1 MNDKNQKLIFEPD
14 DDMVAVVTLTDED
27 GNEFDAEIMASLE
40 IEELG
45 REFIAVMP
53 QEGTPDFEENE
64 AMVLEYFEDENGE
77 PQFAPVDDEELFET
91 VTNAFDDFFTEAA
104 EKLENGES
112 DDSLGYLSDIENI
125 IPGVSIQKD

>member
-1 MNDKNQKLIFEPD
+1 MNEKNRKLIFEPD

-27 GNEFDAEIMASLE
+27 GNEFDAEIMAALE

-64 AMVLEYFEDENGE
+64 AMVLEYFEDEDGE
-77 PQFAPVDDEELFET
+77 PQFAAVEDEELFET
-91 VTNAFDDFFTEAA
+91 VTNAFDKFFNEAID
-104 EKLENGES
+104 ELETDDDNG
-112 DDSLGYLSDIENI
+112 SLGYLDDIGSI
-125 IPGVSIQKD
+125 IPGVSIKED